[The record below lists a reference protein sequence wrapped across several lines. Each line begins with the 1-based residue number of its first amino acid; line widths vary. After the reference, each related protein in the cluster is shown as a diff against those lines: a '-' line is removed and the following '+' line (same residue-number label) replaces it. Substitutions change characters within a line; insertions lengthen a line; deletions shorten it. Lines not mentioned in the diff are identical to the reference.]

1 MRVDWKRG
9 LGVDGCS
16 VIEGFF
22 GQGFKERFKGLS
34 RGMRGDALT
43 CFIIFLRY

>member
-22 GQGFKERFKGLS
+22 GQGFKERFKGHEG
-34 RGMRGDALT
+34 RCINM
-43 CFIIFLRY
+43 FYYFLRY